1 MPMVITDTPLKPF
14 DKVHMDIVGIL
25 PTTTSGNKYIL
36 TFQDDFSK
44 FMTCAAIPDAE
55 ASTVAKVFFNDI
67 ITRFNIPKVLITDNG
82 TNFTSKLFS
91 EVCKMLGVKKVHISP
106 YHPQA
111 NGSLERS
118 HRPLGEY
125 LRSFAK
131 EDGSNWDQ
139 WLSTAMH
146 VHNNSVHT
154 STKQTPFKTLYGF
167 EFEMPTN
174 LKRKCAPI
182 YNHEDSS
189 KVLKYQIQRSHEIA
203 RENLEKAKIT
213 SKKGYDTY
221 TNPKSFFVGQ
231 KVMLKNQTR
240 KGKLSPIW
248 CGPFVVIKIVNSANT
263 LINIRGKEK
272 LYHNNLLKEFI
283 SEKRTE

>member
-1 MPMVITDTPLKPF
+1 MNKQIEEYVSCCPKCQANKSSKLTKMPMVITDTPTKPF

-25 PTTTSGNKYIL
+25 PTTTSGNKFIL

-44 FMTCAAIPDAE
+44 FMTCVAIPDAE
-55 ASTVAKVFFNDI
+55 ATTVAKAFFNSI
-67 ITRFNIPKVLITDNG
+67 ITRFNIPKILITDNG

-91 EVCKMLGVKKVHISP
+91 EVCKMLGVKKIHISP

-118 HRPLGEY
+118 DKPLGEY

-139 WLSTAMH
+139 WLSTTMH

-154 STKQTPFKTLYGF
+154 STPFRTLYGF
-167 EFEMPTN
+167 EFHMPTN
-174 LKRKCAPI
+174 LRTKCTPI
-182 YNHEDSS
+182 YNYDDQS
-189 KVLKYQIQRSHEIA
+189 KVLKYQIQRGHEIA
-203 RENLEKAKIT
+203 RQNLEKAKII

-221 TNPKSFFVGQ
+221 VNPKTFVVGQ
-231 KVMLKNQTR
+231 KVML
-240 KGKLSPIW
+240 
-248 CGPFVVIKIVNSANT
+248 
-263 LINIRGKEK
+263 
-272 LYHNNLLKEFI
+272 
-283 SEKRTE
+283 